1 MSTSGLVTQ
10 VVVWTLCATA
20 LGISYWNYSLY
31 IDAKRDPD
39 TAKRY
44 LQMALYARNDAGIG
58 EEEFKKIESSHY
70 RPYQK
75 RFRIALFVGLSSGV
89 AGLVQLFTY
98 L

>member
-39 TAKRY
+39 TAKRH